1 MENNIMLVSFFVVLA
16 FFFLSG
22 VLFHFI
28 CRHAEKFHKPW
39 KKRFD
44 ASREFIYR
52 YSIVW
57 ALFFLM
63 IGLVLW
69 VLTYYI
75 GSSTILAML
84 SVIIAILLA
93 LCVSCIEGMVFYW
106 GYSSL
111 KLMKNKIQGK
121 DKVVTR
127 KNTYFMM
134 FFIGSM
140 TLLSYPLF
148 SLAKAVSKL
157 FV

>member
-1 MENNIMLVSFFVVLA
+1 
-16 FFFLSG
+16 
-22 VLFHFI
+22 LFHFI
-28 CRHAEKFHKPW
+28 CGYAEKFHKPW

-44 ASREFIYR
+44 AAKEFVYR

-63 IGLVLW
+63 IGLILW
-69 VLTYYI
+69 VLTYYV
-75 GSSTILAML
+75 GSSTILATL
-84 SVIIAILLA
+84 TVTIAILLA
-93 LCVSCIEGMVFYW
+93 FFVSCIEGMVFYL

-111 KLMKNKIQGK
+111 KLKKNEIQGK

-134 FFIGSM
+134 FFVGSM
-140 TLLSYPLF
+140 TLLSYPLL